1 MQLIGS
7 SQTAESSD
15 RSFPTRHASFVKK
28 NFFLC
33 INLIHDVATATWV
46 WAATPLGGDR

>member
-15 RSFPTRHASFVKK
+15 RSFPTRHASFVKF
-28 NFFLC
+28 FFLPLH
-33 INLIHDVATATWV
+33 LIHDVATATWL